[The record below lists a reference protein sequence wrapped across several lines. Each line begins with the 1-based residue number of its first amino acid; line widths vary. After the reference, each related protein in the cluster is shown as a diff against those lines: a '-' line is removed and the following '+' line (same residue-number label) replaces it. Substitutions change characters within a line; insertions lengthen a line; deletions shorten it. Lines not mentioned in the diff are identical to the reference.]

1 MTTNTKIKA
10 EKRESTKHSANRE
23 LRSSGRTPGVVY
35 GPDLGSIA
43 VHVDSKELQAQARRG
58 GADIFSL
65 NVDGKD
71 VQVLLKDIHRREG
84 RITHV
89 DFLQVSSKKPI
100 TVSVPLDFH
109 GEAKGT
115 KEGGVFQHQTTELEV
130 TGLAKDLPSILT
142 VDIAELEIGDT
153 VTAADVKLPDGV
165 TLNSNE
171 EDIIAS
177 VAVPRVADEDLE
189 TPAASD
195 EEETAA
201 GEEEA
206 TEEEASD
213 EEKSE

>member
-35 GPDLGSIA
+35 GPDLGSIP

-115 KEGGVFQHQTTELEV
+115 KEGGIFQHQTTELEV

-142 VDIAELEIGDT
+142 VDISELAIGDS
-153 VTAADVKLPDGV
+153 VTAADVQLPDGV

-189 TPAASD
+189 TPSASD
-195 EEETAA
+195 EEPAA
-201 GEEEA
+201 GEEV